1 MKVIYISRLF
11 SGLEQSIIDR
21 KWKPT
26 GVPTIYRFLEKLESE
41 SDELN
46 IIFAIKD
53 GFLKKKYSRNLKLK
67 LEPFKNKIVV
77 LSVQKIFN
85 FLPKRF
91 HIVFREVSYTLFYFI
106 KIIKLKPDIIY
117 IDHANIWSAS
127 LISRFFKIP
136 TVFRVMGIYPVM
148 RDALNKRNFK
158 SIVLKWFYKSPF
170 RNVICTQDGSGV
182 ELWLKRAINKKTTVE
197 VMINGVSKKLL
208 NYSKDFELKKND
220 DIVISFI
227 GKIESSKGAEEFV
240 RAAILSLNNCKLKLK
255 FLIIGSGSL
264 RKKLIEITKEKGCIN
279 SFEFIEKV
287 ENKNIINF
295 LVKTDIYVSL
305 NKYGNL
311 SNSNLEAI
319 AIGKCIIMPKSQPY
333 LGIDVVT
340 DKLIPVSAV
349 KRVKS
354 NSDIKDISNAICL
367 LAKNLETRKEM
378 EREIK
383 KIGLKLNDWDTRISK
398 EITILKKIIKEK

>member
-148 RDALNKRNFK
+148 RDALNKRNQKVDFFT
-158 SIVLKWFYKSPF
+158 VLPGE
-170 RNVICTQDGSGV
+170 II
-182 ELWLKRAINKKTTVE
+182 ELN
-197 VMINGVSKKLL
+197 
-208 NYSKDFELKKND
+208 
-220 DIVISFI
+220 
-227 GKIESSKGAEEFV
+227 
-240 RAAILSLNNCKLKLK
+240 
-255 FLIIGSGSL
+255 
-264 RKKLIEITKEKGCIN
+264 
-279 SFEFIEKV
+279 
-287 ENKNIINF
+287 
-295 LVKTDIYVSL
+295 
-305 NKYGNL
+305 
-311 SNSNLEAI
+311 
-319 AIGKCIIMPKSQPY
+319 
-333 LGIDVVT
+333 
-340 DKLIPVSAV
+340 
-349 KRVKS
+349 
-354 NSDIKDISNAICL
+354 
-367 LAKNLETRKEM
+367 
-378 EREIK
+378 
-383 KIGLKLNDWDTRISK
+383 
-398 EITILKKIIKEK
+398 

>member
-53 GFLKKKYSRNLKLK
+53 GFLKKKYHKNLNLKF
-67 LEPFKNKIVV
+67 EPFKNKIVV
-77 LSVQKIFN
+77 LTVKKIFN
-85 FLPKRF
+85 FLPKKIF
-91 HIVFREVSYTLFYFI
+91 IALREVSHTLFFFN
-106 KIIKLKPDIIY
+106 KILKLKPDIIY

-148 RDALNKRNFK
+148 RDALNKRDLK

-170 RNVICTQDGSGV
+170 KNVICTQDGSGV
-182 ELWLKRAINKKTTVE
+182 ELWLKRAINKKTTVDI
-197 VMINGVSKKLL
+197 MINGVSKKLL
-208 NYSKDFELKKND
+208 NYNKDSELKKND
-220 DIVISFI
+220 NTMISFI
-227 GKIESSKGAEEFV
+227 GKIESSKGVEEFV

-264 RKKLIEITKEKGCIN
+264 RKKLIKITKEKGCIN

-319 AIGKCIIMPKSQPY
+319 AIGKCIIIPKSQPHI
-333 LGIDVVT
+333 GIDLVT
-340 DKLIPVSAV
+340 DKLIPEGAV

-354 NSDIKDISNAICL
+354 TSDIKDISDAICL
-367 LAKNLETRKEM
+367 LAKNLKIRKEM
-378 EREIK
+378 EKEIK
-383 KIGLKLNDWDTRISK
+383 KIGLKLDDWDTRIYK
-398 EITILKKIIKEK
+398 EINILKKIIKEK